1 MSETLIVIK
10 QLNASFQTR
19 EGLVQAV
26 DGASLELKRGQIF
39 GLIGETGSGKSV
51 LGLSLVRLLPAQA
64 SVSGSILYKGKD
76 LLKLSPKE
84 MRQIR
89 GREIALIPQNPAS
102 SLNPVMTLGSQLR
115 EAIRAYAGR
124 AGNKQLNS
132 QAAGLL
138 HAMNMPDAEQQ
149 LRRYP
154 FQLSGGMKQRVLAA
168 MGLAGS
174 PSMLIADEPTKG
186 LDALIRVQVTEML
199 ANMARRTGAALLLI
213 THDLDA
219 ARVLCDEVGVMYAG
233 QIIEQGPAKELFAQ
247 PMHPYTRGLIASMP
261 SRGMIP
267 IAGTAPSL
275 TDMPAGCKFYERCSF
290 AMLRC
295 KAEQPDLYKAAHT
308 DITNKAVDQVGGMAE
323 GQQAAAQHTAILH
336 TTTTAPYKTAP
347 HTTVPHKV
355 RCFLYA

>member
-1 MSETLIVIK
+1 MSDTLMVIK
-10 QLNASFQTR
+10 QLDVSFQTR

-26 DGASLELKRGQIF
+26 DGATLELKHGRIF

-51 LGLSLVRLLPAQA
+51 LGLSLVRLLPAHA
-64 SVSGSILYKGKD
+64 SVSGSLLYKGKD
-76 LLKLSPKE
+76 LLQLSPKE

-124 AGNKQLNS
+124 TGSKRLNA

-174 PSMLIADEPTKG
+174 PSLLIADEPTKG

-213 THDLDA
+213 THDLDV

-275 TDMPAGCKFYERCSF
+275 TDRPAGCKFYDRCGS
-290 AMLRC
+290 AMPRC
-295 KAEQPDLYKAAHT
+295 EAEQPDLYKSAHT
-308 DITNKAVDQVGGMAE
+308 EITNKETEPIDGTAK
-323 GQQAAAQHTAILH
+323 GQQAAA
-336 TTTTAPYKTAP
+336 K
-347 HTTVPHKV
+347 HKA

>member
-1 MSETLIVIK
+1 MLTDTLMVIK

-19 EGLVQAV
+19 GGLVQAV
-26 DGASLELKRGQIF
+26 EGAALELKRGRIF

-51 LGLSLVRLLPAQA
+51 LGLSLMRLLPAHA
-64 SVSGSILYKGKD
+64 SVSGSILYKGRD
-76 LLKLSPKE
+76 LLQLSPKE

-102 SLNPVMTLGSQLR
+102 SLNPVLTLGSQLR
-115 EAIRAYAGR
+115 EAIRTYAGR
-124 AGNKQLNS
+124 AGNKQVNAE
-132 QAAGLL
+132 AAGLL

-174 PSMLIADEPTKG
+174 PSLLIADEPTKG

-213 THDLDA
+213 THDLDV

-233 QIIEQGPAKELFAQ
+233 QIIEQGPAKKLFAQ

-275 TDMPAGCKFYERCSF
+275 TDRPAGCKFYDRCAS
-290 AMLRC
+290 AMPRC
-295 KAEQPDLYKAAHT
+295 EAEQPGLYKTAQT
-308 DITNKAVDQVGGMAE
+308 EITNKAIEPEDDGTVE
-323 GQQAAAQHTAILH
+323 GQQAAAEHIAAQHTA
-336 TTTTAPYKTAP
+336 AQ
-347 HTTVPHKV
+347 HKA